1 MAKLARDWKCLN
13 RVQRRGQPVSI
24 WRDGFKYGI
33 GIGEHIKIKKPNEK
47 LGLFD
52 SFAEAVH
59 EIDRLQ
65 STAKDRQSL

>member
-13 RVQRRGQPVSI
+13 RAQRRGQPVSI

-33 GIGEHIKIKKPNEK
+33 AMGENVKKPNEK
-47 LGLFD
+47 LGLFS
-52 SFAEAVH
+52 SFTEAVH

-65 STAKDRQSL
+65 STSKDRQPL